1 MSDESDGFAARA
13 AKRGTWPVVRYELG
27 AEPADAVSGSSIEER
42 LDMMWPLA
50 LDAWASSGKPL
61 PAYERSENPAKLI
74 RSSDAACGAGL
85 KHLPIRPDRGSP

>member
-13 AKRGTWPVVRYELG
+13 AKRSHWPVVRYELG
-27 AEPADAVSGSSIEER
+27 GEPADAVSGASIEER

-61 PAYERSENPAKLI
+61 PQYERSEIPAKLT
-74 RSSDAACGAGL
+74 RSSDSTQ
-85 KHLPIRPDRGSP
+85 P